1 MTKAKAKELDSK
13 TLILQHYKEDA
24 DGLCTALGDPLA
36 REGGAAYSVDKTAF
50 IESGWTIKR
59 EEITVSDSVSIGD
72 VLIFTDDVLQLQEKI
87 GKGEFGDVRLGTYG
101 SRKVAVKE
109 LHKDTSMATN
119 KFLTEAKVMT

>member
-1 MTKAKAKELDSK
+1 MTKAKELDSK
-13 TLILQHYKEDA
+13 TLLLQHYKEDA

-59 EEITVSDSVSIGD
+59 EEITVSGQCQYCIGD
-72 VLIFTDDVLQLQEKI
+72 VFTDDVLQLQEKI

>member
-1 MTKAKAKELDSK
+1 MKCEKKNSEWWSCHNIIWNLSHEAQKLMVTKAKAKELDSK

-59 EEITVSDSVSIGD
+59 EEITVSGQCQYWRC
-72 VLIFTDDVLQLQEKI
+72 L
-87 GKGEFGDVRLGTYG
+87 Y
-101 SRKVAVKE
+101 
-109 LHKDTSMATN
+109 
-119 KFLTEAKVMT
+119 